1 MRERER
7 ESDFQLLIPSRRMR
21 FYNKI
26 TGETGNQPTFKASYF
41 GVNIFKQQ
49 IILQEMDLTKKL

>member
-7 ESDFQLLIPSRRMR
+7 EREFQLLIPSKRMR
-21 FYNKI
+21 FYNNLTGKI
-26 TGETGNQPTFKASYF
+26 GNQPTFKASYF

-49 IILQEMDLTKKL
+49 IILQDMEII

>member
-1 MRERER
+1 
-7 ESDFQLLIPSRRMR
+7 MR
-21 FYNKI
+21 FFNKV

-49 IILQEMDLTKKL
+49 IILQDMQLKQGNK

>member
-7 ESDFQLLIPSRRMR
+7 EFQLLIPSRRMR
-21 FYNKI
+21 FFNKL

-41 GVNIFKQQ
+41 GVNIFTQQ
-49 IILQEMDLTKKL
+49 IILQEMKLK